1 MFIFDPASTSPPV
14 HETIPQIL
22 SPPMEM
28 RLEAAVTII
37 AGMIYSSPQVEIV
50 YTMHQTGDG
59 FRGSAETQVK
69 AAALDITMKYSHDMT
84 RDSHTAA
91 MFLTAVH
98 RAVETVLGKM
108 RRAGVIL

>member
-1 MFIFDPASTSPPV
+1 MFIFDPTSTSPPV

-28 RLEAAVTII
+28 RLEAAETVI
-37 AGMIYSSPQVEIV
+37 AGMIYSRVQYIWDHVAAGDGYTGDAAAKVKEAAFEIV
-50 YTMHQTGDG
+50 M
-59 FRGSAETQVK
+59 R
-69 AAALDITMKYSHDMT
+69 YSHDMT
-84 RDSHTAA
+84 RDAHTAA

-108 RRAGVIL
+108 RRTGVIL